1 MQEINST
8 CIGIE
13 KGPLAS
19 FVNMVT
25 HLGVPQTDKFLY
37 LVTEC
42 RIFKGRSCPFEVEP
56 NAMRLFRDAFYG
68 CEESENIIRNKTVR
82 CIYTVRSKSHAS
94 HALKYI
100 LIGITE
106 CNSTLFTTEK
116 IYTAQIVQALNC
128 IKTQFRIS

>member
-8 CIGIE
+8 CFGIE

-37 LVTEC
+37 LVRACQIC
-42 RIFKGRSCPFEVEP
+42 RRRSCPFEVES
-56 NAMRLFRDAFYG
+56 NALRLFRDAFYG
-68 CEESENIIRNKTVR
+68 CEGSENIIRNNTVR

-100 LIGITE
+100 LTGVTE
-106 CNSTLFTTEK
+106 GNSTLFTEK
-116 IYTAQIVQALNC
+116 IYIYC
-128 IKTQFRIS
+128 